1 MTVDSDFAL
10 VWTIVNITHGVW
22 KAGSHDKVCY
32 SGVSRDKYGASD
44 RIRLQCLHLES
55 ALEIYKNPLL
65 SEISEMPGANCSIFG
80 CGTSR
85 KHAGVGIFR
94 ITQGQD
100 EKSKE
105 TRQAWID
112 IITKDRV
119 VDTDLRRQI
128 DNNSLYVCENH
139 FKKEEVELGRYIL
152 GVFIDFYYFCDI
164 NEWN

>member
-1 MTVDSDFAL
+1 
-10 VWTIVNITHGVW
+10 
-22 KAGSHDKVCY
+22 
-32 SGVSRDKYGASD
+32 
-44 RIRLQCLHLES
+44 
-55 ALEIYKNPLL
+55 
-65 SEISEMPGANCSIFG
+65 MPGANCSIFG

-119 VDTDLRRQI
+119 VDTDLRQQI
-128 DNNSLYVCENH
+128 DNNSLYVCKNH
-139 FKKEEVELGRYIL
+139 FKKEEVELHRSKTAVLI
-152 GVFIDFYYFCDI
+152 
-164 NEWN
+164 